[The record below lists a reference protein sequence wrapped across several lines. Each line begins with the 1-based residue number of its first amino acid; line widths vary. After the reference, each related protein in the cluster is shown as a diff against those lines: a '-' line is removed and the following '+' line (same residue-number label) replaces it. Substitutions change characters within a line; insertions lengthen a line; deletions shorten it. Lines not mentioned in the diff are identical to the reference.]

1 MSTASNVL
9 PVPIRPTDEDV
20 RIARESAPKLSRL
33 ARGRGAVNVT
43 VGRGAEAEKMQLPPA
58 VLEMLSVI
66 LDELADG
73 HTVTV
78 APLDREITTQAAADL
93 LNVSRPYLIKQLE
106 AGQLPFRKVGT
117 HRRVRLADVLRYRAR
132 LEAEAERAYSELVEL
147 SQELGLY
154 E

>member
-1 MSTASNVL
+1 VSTASSVL

-20 RIARESAPKLSRL
+20 RIARESAPKLNRL
-33 ARGRGAVNVT
+33 KHACGAVNVT
-43 VGRGAEAEKMQLPPA
+43 VGRGTEAEKMQLPQP

-73 HTVTV
+73 HAVTV

-93 LNVSRPYLIKQLE
+93 LNVSRPYLVKQLE
-106 AGQLPFRKVGT
+106 AGQIPFRKVGT

>member
-1 MSTASNVL
+1 
-9 PVPIRPTDEDV
+9 
-20 RIARESAPKLSRL
+20 
-33 ARGRGAVNVT
+33 VT
-43 VGRGAEAEKMQLPPA
+43 VGRGAEAEKMQLPAA

-93 LNVSRPYLIKQLE
+93 PNVSRPYLIKQLE
-106 AGQLPFRKVGT
+106 AGQIPFRKVGT
-117 HRRVRLADVLRYRAR
+117 HRRVRLADLLRYRAR

>member
-1 MSTASNVL
+1 VL

-33 ARGRGAVNVT
+33 AHARGAVDVT
-43 VGRGAEAEKMQLPPA
+43 VGRGAEAEKMQLPQA

-106 AGQLPFRKVGT
+106 AGQIPFRKVGT